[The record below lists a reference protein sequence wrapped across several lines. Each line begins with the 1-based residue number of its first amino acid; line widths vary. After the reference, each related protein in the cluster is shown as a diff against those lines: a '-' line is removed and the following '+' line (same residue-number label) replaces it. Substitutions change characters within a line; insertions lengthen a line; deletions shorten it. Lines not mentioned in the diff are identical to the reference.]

1 MQNFYSNGKLLLT
14 GEYVVLDGAL
24 SLAVPTK
31 HGQSITIEP
40 IDEPKIIWK
49 SFNSDGSVWFKDEF
63 LIDEIASGF
72 VNPRNDISKRLMQ
85 ILNAAK
91 ILNPKFLNTNQGFK
105 ITTHLTFPKN
115 WGLGTSSTLINN
127 VAQWATV
134 DAFKLLELTFGG
146 SGYDIAC
153 AQNNNAITYQLQ
165 KPFDCAQGDSTSVKK
180 VDFNPIFKEHLYFV
194 FLNKKQNSRDGI
206 KHYNANKNNLDSVIS
221 EINKITTKIISCAT
235 LKVFDSLIQQHE
247 SLISKI
253 IKQETVKDL
262 LFKDFKGSIKSLG
275 AWGGDFVLV
284 TAKENPTSYFN
295 NKGFDVV
302 IPYDDM
308 VLKF

>member
-1 MQNFYSNGKLLLT
+1 MQKYYSNGKLLLT

-153 AQNNNAITYQLQ
+153 AQNNHPITYQLQ
-165 KPFDCAQGDSTSVKK
+165 KENTAINPVN
-180 VDFNPIFKEHLYFV
+180 FNPTFKEYLYFV
-194 FLNKKQNSRDGI
+194 YLNKKQNSRDGI
-206 KHYNANKNNLDSVIS
+206 ATYKANKSNLESVIS
-221 EINKITTKIISCAT
+221 EINDITTNIISCKT
-235 LKVFDSLIQQHE
+235 LDTFDTLIKQHE
-247 SLISKI
+247 SLISNI
-253 IKQETVKDL
+253 TKQDTVKGL
-262 LFKDFKGSIKSLG
+262 LFKDFNGSVKSLG

-284 TAKENPTSYFN
+284 TAKENPENYFKTKDFN
-295 NKGFDVV
+295 TV
-302 IPYDDM
+302 ISYDDM